1 MQIGF
6 HGKLVQSTDLH
17 VGRLVDNARSLATI
31 GAVKEVMLGRGRSWT
46 EMLSQ
51 QRPQLTSRCYYEQV
65 TSQLLLEGPTLVL
78 TYALF
83 IATDRTV
90 QRTRVSS
97 LCVPGPLL
105 RHVSY
110 CTFFNPPQI
119 LHTIFIQHTTLL
131 RTSEVES
138 GKINEQ
144 KLFLL

>member
-1 MQIGF
+1 MQVGF
-6 HGKLVQSTDLH
+6 HGKLVQSTDVH
-17 VGRLVDNARSLATI
+17 AGRLVDNARSLAPI

-46 EMLSQ
+46 EMLLQ

-65 TSQLLLEGPTLVL
+65 TSQLLLEGPMLVL
-78 TYALF
+78 TYALL
-83 IATDRTV
+83 ITTNRTM

-97 LCVPGPLL
+97 LCVPGPLV

-119 LHTIFIQHTTLL
+119 LYTIFIQHTTLL
-131 RTSEVES
+131 KTSEVES

>member
-1 MQIGF
+1 MQVGF
-6 HGKLVQSTDLH
+6 HGKLVQSTDLYA
-17 VGRLVDNARSLATI
+17 GRLVDNARSLAPI

-51 QRPQLTSRCYYEQV
+51 QRSQLTSRCYYEQV
-65 TSQLLLEGPTLVL
+65 TSQLLLEGPMLVL
-78 TYALF
+78 TYALL
-83 IATDRTV
+83 ITTNRTM

-97 LCVPGPLL
+97 LCVPGPLV

-119 LHTIFIQHTTLL
+119 LYTIFIQHTTLL
-131 RTSEVES
+131 KTSEVES